1 MISGPGVGANREA
14 HTVLVELTAPAP
26 RPYGVSAEEAI
37 ELCRDWMVWLGDVD
51 AVVAAERSQ
60 HLCALYGGRHLAWV
74 HHSRNNL
81 DVDLVER
88 AARVSADDGRWPLVF
103 VRGGVLP
110 VARQRAD
117 SLGVALLEYS
127 ARDGSLDG
135 ANELGRRLCGAASAR
150 P

>member
-1 MISGPGVGANREA
+1 M
-14 HTVLVELTAPAP
+14 ELTAPAP

-37 ELCRDWMVWLGDVD
+37 ELCRDWMAWLGDLN
-51 AVVAAERSQ
+51 AIAAAESSRY
-60 HLCALYGGRHLAWV
+60 LCDLYGGDYLAWV
-74 HHSRNNL
+74 HHSRDNL

-88 AARVSADDGRWPLVF
+88 AAAVSAADGRRPLIF

-117 SLGVALLEYS
+117 SLDVALLEYS

-135 ANELGRRLCGAASAR
+135 ANELGRRLCRAVSAR
-150 P
+150 L